1 MIIPNVSGSF
11 IIQKGLTGGRL
22 IRRCLCECKN
32 GVILIGKIMIL
43 SFLDSEEYIMDR
55 VRSIIGNE
63 NTVEHIKIMPRSVRF
78 FKDLKIQLKEQEV
91 YRKDKRI
98 SLSRQ
103 EFLALRFLTEHPGWV
118 CTKEQIYGAVCEEK
132 FMEDIDNIIYCLIR
146 SLRKKLETDP
156 RHPEYIQTIR
166 GVGYKFVIPEE

>member
-1 MIIPNVSGSF
+1 MI
-11 IIQKGLTGGRL
+11 
-22 IRRCLCECKN
+22 
-32 GVILIGKIMIL
+32 VIGEIMIL
-43 SFLDSEEYIMDR
+43 RFSDKERKIMEQ
-55 VRSIIGNE
+55 VRSIIRNE
-63 NTVEHIKIMPRSVRF
+63 NNVEYTEIMPKSVLY

-98 SLSRQ
+98 SLSHQ

>member
-1 MIIPNVSGSF
+1 MIH
-11 IIQKGLTGGRL
+11 
-22 IRRCLCECKN
+22 
-32 GVILIGKIMIL
+32 IGKITIL
-43 SFLDSEEYIMDR
+43 SFLDTEEQIMNQLW
-55 VRSIIGNE
+55 SIIRNE
-63 NTVEHIKIMPRSVRF
+63 NNVEYTEIMPKSVLH
-78 FKDLKIQLKEQEV
+78 FKDIKIQLKEQEV

-98 SLSRQ
+98 SLSHQ

-166 GVGYKFVIPEE
+166 GVGYKFIIPEE

>member
-1 MIIPNVSGSF
+1 M
-11 IIQKGLTGGRL
+11 
-22 IRRCLCECKN
+22 
-32 GVILIGKIMIL
+32 
-43 SFLDSEEYIMDR
+43 SFLDTEEQIMNQ
-55 VRSIIGNE
+55 VWSIIRNE
-63 NTVEHIKIMPRSVRF
+63 NNVEYTEIMPKSVLH
-78 FKDLKIQLKEQEV
+78 FKDIKIQLKEQEV

-98 SLSRQ
+98 SLSHQ

>member
-1 MIIPNVSGSF
+1 MIH
-11 IIQKGLTGGRL
+11 
-22 IRRCLCECKN
+22 
-32 GVILIGKIMIL
+32 IGKITIL
-43 SFLDSEEYIMDR
+43 SFLDTEEQIMNQLW
-55 VRSIIGNE
+55 SIIRNE
-63 NTVEHIKIMPRSVRF
+63 NNVEYTEIMPKSVLH
-78 FKDLKIQLKEQEV
+78 FKDIKIQLKEQEV

-98 SLSRQ
+98 SLSHQ

-132 FMEDIDNIIYCLIR
+132 FAEDIDNIIYCLIC

-166 GVGYKFVIPEE
+166 GVGYKFIIPEE